1 MKLRTNISDLGLLRP
16 LILTRGRLST
26 STLVVTGIAV
36 GGGLA
41 AAVYI
46 LNHSTNVVLNLG
58 LITIAM
64 MCVIVASYLQA
75 VLVGEFT
82 FTGDWRMQVLLGE
95 SEAGSPSVKNH
106 GAEFTIILILAMIA
120 NLGLIELGSGGFF
133 DRYHNEGFFEVR
145 LRSQDAEERFRA
157 LEDLRDP
164 MNYELWERPRVK
176 ELILHHLEDEDTKTA
191 ETAVWLV
198 GHLGILEGREQ
209 LLKMIQNHHPA
220 SAEALHS
227 LGKLGIHDES
237 RELLEEV
244 ASQSDDYRI
253 PALRGLA
260 LMASPLSY
268 DEVLKLV
275 RHQNEDVR
283 IHALWALRAIG
294 DKAGRELIHVR
305 LKTDPSERER
315 CALLDALKFLA
326 TKDDINW
333 ARMNF
338 ADTPKNQKCTPLIWE
353 ERNEKQHYVTFS
365 DTVRT
370 KFVKIVANVD
380 SKSHQDWFQRLVN
393 DKQEEENIRQVA
405 NEVLKMLRGEN

>member
-26 STLVVTGIAV
+26 STLIVTGIAV

-46 LNHSTNVVLNLG
+46 LDHSTNVVLNLG
-58 LITIAM
+58 LITITM

-95 SEAGSPSVKNH
+95 SEAESPSVKNH

-145 LRSQDAEERFRA
+145 LRSHDAEERFRA

-164 MNYELWERPRVK
+164 MNYELWERSRVK

-198 GHLGILEGREQ
+198 GHLGILEGREP
-209 LLKMIQNHHPA
+209 LYKMIQNLHPA

-237 RELLEEV
+237 RELLEQV

-338 ADTPKNQKCTPLIWE
+338 ADTPKNQKCSPLIWE